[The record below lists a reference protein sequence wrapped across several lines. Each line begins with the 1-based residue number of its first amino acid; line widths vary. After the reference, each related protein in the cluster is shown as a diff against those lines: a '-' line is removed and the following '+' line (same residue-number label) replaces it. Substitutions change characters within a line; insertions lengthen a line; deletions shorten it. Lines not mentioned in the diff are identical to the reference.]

1 MAGWVSSW
9 LWNRIK
15 LKYIRSATV
24 WLDNGNDL
32 MEGPAGPWSSNFL
45 GSQSWKTSINPTILH
60 RPRIALKTSCIA
72 PQSSR
77 QHRSQ
82 GKFPQSA
89 SLLRSHY
96 ERFLNR
102 ETSIGDPFYALSE
115 VMTFVASSE
124 SQFLN
129 MIEQKIV
136 AETER
141 SLNAGELADKED
153 SHISTLSNLTYNKK
167 VIDEHIR
174 RFKENI
180 TSLARRGN
188 PRWPKATE
196 GKQITK
202 ATESATTLLKDYE
215 YLLEKA
221 ETLSKSCDRGM
232 DMARNNVMVAESY
245 RSFQQAR
252 HVSKLTFL
260 AFLYLPASF
269 STSFFGMNFKQFGT
283 GSKKHL
289 EPIRAIGSNLYI
301 FPATAVL

>member
-1 MAGWVSSW
+1 
-9 LWNRIK
+9 
-15 LKYIRSATV
+15 
-24 WLDNGNDL
+24 
-32 MEGPAGPWSSNFL
+32 
-45 GSQSWKTSINPTILH
+45 
-60 RPRIALKTSCIA
+60 
-72 PQSSR
+72 
-77 QHRSQ
+77 
-82 GKFPQSA
+82 
-89 SLLRSHY
+89 
-96 ERFLNR
+96 
-102 ETSIGDPFYALSE
+102 
-115 VMTFVASSE
+115 
-124 SQFLN
+124 

-180 TSLARRGN
+180 TSLARRGD

-215 YLLEKA
+215 YLLERA

-252 HVSKLTFL
+252 RVSKLTFL
-260 AFLYLPASF
+260 AFIYLPASF

-289 EPIRAIGSNLYI
+289 ELIRAIGSNLYI